1 MKSGLQESLKELNK
15 KKIQEV
21 DTSGAGEFSL
31 NIPEPKLKVQAAF
44 TISSEIYNSINQL
57 AKKNKITKTTIVNSI
72 FDAVYQNGQFN
83 INIEKKEEENKN
95 LLNIKIDKDL
105 NKSLKKLS
113 KDTNKSLGELFED
126 IFNTI
131 KKN

>member
-15 KKIQEV
+15 NKLQGIQ
-21 DTSGAGEFSL
+21 TPKTKEFSL
-31 NIPEPKLKVQAAF
+31 NIPEPIVKVQAAF
-44 TISSEIYNSINQL
+44 TISSEVYTSINQL

>member
-44 TISSEIYNSINQL
+44 TVSSEIYNSINQL
-57 AKKNKITKTTIVNSI
+57 AKKNKTTKTTIVNSI

-105 NKSLKKLS
+105 NKPLKKLS

-126 IFNTI
+126 IFNQI